1 MKVWKAKDKI
11 ELNFNG
17 YDFKIRPG
25 DKFLFADDVFNLLPE
40 PLKSRFELAHSV
52 IPPFYKGEP
61 LNGKTLLVIA
71 QAAIGDALCMTPALR
86 EIKKLYPQVTLNV
99 SISGKARPVLEGL
112 SYIDNLLSMP
122 IPFKEVSKADYI
134 VKTIEMVNTPQ
145 FDNLSLI
152 DYYLWKLYIYK
163 AEKET
168 PDVQIDK
175 AVLNEMKEAFQKI
188 RSASGGKKLL
198 LFHYL
203 ASSVHRTLPPK
214 LLKSIEDLIWD
225 EYVPVICSLPDE
237 DITVETALD
246 VYGIRAANL
255 SVFMKDIRYLIASVA
270 LSDAV
275 ITADTATLHI
285 AGGLG
290 KPTVL
295 ISGPI
300 DAELRA
306 SNYPTVIP
314 LSPNYTGQ
322 TCISPCRI
330 HATQGPCIEAQV
342 KRQFYSPCIESIP
355 PKVIYFA
362 LKDAELLLEKDYLKP
377 EFCPVC
383 EFSGNIPLF
392 EVINSSRVFECP
404 SCGVQFTYPMKIMD
418 YEGAYKK
425 DYQDLLSFGSSL
437 AYESYQNVEDEATEI
452 EKWSRVP
459 RFNVLLPILSQL
471 PKGRL
476 LDVGCSTGFFMLI
489 ARRLGF
495 DVYGM
500 EASEKAVEIAKS
512 KFNLNVVRALNFEEL
527 PQDFKEPYKVVTAFE
542 VLEHV
547 HEPMK
552 FLKDIY
558 SLLENDGFLILSC
571 PPFYKFENTAKGYR
585 KYKWWYNDYPPHHVT
600 RWKPWS
606 LHYALKKAGFDEV
619 HLFTEPLLPGTVLE
633 GVTPLG
639 FDLKTND
646 GKIVNVDA
654 NITRAVV
661 LETLKPLYLNSRL
674 LGNFQYA
681 IAVKGRCP
689 INLEELIKKAIKY
702 SAVEI
707 IWGRADKV

>member
-52 IPPFYKGEP
+52 LPPFYKGEP

-112 SYIDNLLSMP
+112 PYIDNLLSMP

-168 PDVQIDK
+168 PDIQINE

-188 RSASGGKKLL
+188 RSASGGKKVL

-214 LLKSIEDLIWD
+214 LLKGIEDLIWD

-285 AGGLG
+285 AGGLS

-314 LSPNYTGQ
+314 LSPNYKGQ
-322 TCISPCRI
+322 TCVSPCRI

-342 KRQFYSPCIESIP
+342 KRQFYSPCIENIP

-459 RFNVLLPILSQL
+459 RFNVLLPILSKL
-471 PKGRL
+471 PKGK
-476 LDVGCSTGFFMLI
+476 
-489 ARRLGF
+489 
-495 DVYGM
+495 
-500 EASEKAVEIAKS
+500 AS
-512 KFNLNVVRALNFEEL
+512 
-527 PQDFKEPYKVVTAFE
+527 
-542 VLEHV
+542 
-547 HEPMK
+547 
-552 FLKDIY
+552 
-558 SLLENDGFLILSC
+558 
-571 PPFYKFENTAKGYR
+571 
-585 KYKWWYNDYPPHHVT
+585 
-600 RWKPWS
+600 
-606 LHYALKKAGFDEV
+606 
-619 HLFTEPLLPGTVLE
+619 
-633 GVTPLG
+633 
-639 FDLKTND
+639 
-646 GKIVNVDA
+646 
-654 NITRAVV
+654 
-661 LETLKPLYLNSRL
+661 
-674 LGNFQYA
+674 
-681 IAVKGRCP
+681 
-689 INLEELIKKAIKY
+689 
-702 SAVEI
+702 
-707 IWGRADKV
+707 

>member
-11 ELNFNG
+11 DLNFNG

-40 PLKSRFELAHSV
+40 PVKSRFELAHSV
-52 IPPFYKGEP
+52 LPPVYKGEP

-86 EIKKLYPQVTLNV
+86 EIKKLYPQVTLNI

-112 SYIDNLLSMP
+112 PYIDNLLSMP

-145 FDNLSLI
+145 FDNLSLV

-168 PDVQIDK
+168 PDVQIDE
-175 AVLNEMKEAFQKI
+175 AVLNEMKEAFNKI
-188 RSASGGKKLL
+188 REASGGKKIL

-214 LLKSIEDLIWD
+214 LLKGIEDSIWN

-300 DAELRA
+300 DAELRT

-314 LSPNYTGQ
+314 LSPNYKGQ
-322 TCISPCRI
+322 TCVSPCRI
-330 HATQGPCIEAQV
+330 HATQGPCLEAQV

-362 LKDAELLLEKDYLKP
+362 LKDAALLTQNNYPKP
-377 EFCPVC
+377 EKCIVC
-383 EFSGNIPLF
+383 DFSGDIPLF
-392 EVINSSRVFECP
+392 EVINSFRVFECP
-404 SCGVQFTYPMKIMD
+404 SCGLQFTYPMKVMD
-418 YEGAYKK
+418 YDEAYEGKHE
-425 DYQDLLSFGSSL
+425 DLLSFHDMPYKTSFI
-437 AYESYQNVEDEATEI
+437 NVEDEATEI
-452 EKWSRVP
+452 EKWSILP
-459 RFNVLLPILSQL
+459 RFNVLLPILQKI

-489 ARRLGF
+489 ARHLGF

-500 EASEKAVEIAKS
+500 EASQKALEIAKR
-512 KFNLNVVRALNFEEL
+512 KFNLNVVRALTFEEL
-527 PQDFKEPYKVVTAFE
+527 PEDFKAPYKVITAFE

-547 HEPMK
+547 HEPLK

-558 SLLENDGFLILSC
+558 NLLENDGFLILSC
-571 PPFYKFENTAKGYR
+571 PPFYNFENTAKGYR
-585 KYKWWYNDYPPHHVT
+585 KYKWWLHDYPPHHVT

-619 HLFTEPLLPGTVLE
+619 HIFTEPLIPGTVLE

-639 FDLKTND
+639 FDLKID
-646 GKIVNVDA
+646 EGKIVKVDA
-654 NITRAVV
+654 NITKAVV

-674 LGNFQYA
+674 LGNFQCA
-681 IAVKGRCP
+681 IAVKGRSP
-689 INLEELIKKAIKY
+689 VNLEELIKKAIKY

-707 IWGRADKV
+707 IWGRADKA

>member
-1 MKVWKAKDKI
+1 MKIWKAKGKI

-17 YDFKIRPG
+17 YDFHIKPG

-40 PLKSRFELAHSV
+40 NVKSAFEQAHSV
-52 IPPFYKGEP
+52 LPPFYRGEP

-71 QAAIGDALCMTPALR
+71 HAAIGDALCMTPALR
-86 EIKKLYPQVTLNV
+86 EIKKKYPDMTLNV
-99 SISGKARPVLEGL
+99 TISQRAKPVLEGL
-112 SYIDNLLSMP
+112 SYIDNLFPMP
-122 IPFKEVSKADYI
+122 VPFKEVSRADYI
-134 VKTIEMVNTPQ
+134 VKVVEMVNTPQ
-145 FDNLSLI
+145 FDNLSLV

-168 PDVQIDK
+168 PDVIVDK
-175 AVLNEMKEAFQKI
+175 AILNEMKERFDRI
-188 RSASGGKKLL
+188 REASGSKKVL

-214 LLKSIEDLIWD
+214 LLKEIEDLIWN
-225 EYVPVICSLPDE
+225 EYVPVICALPEE

-246 VYGIRAANL
+246 VYGIRAANF
-255 SVFMKDIRYLIASVA
+255 SVFMKNIKYLIASVA

-285 AGGLG
+285 AAGLN

-295 ISGPI
+295 ISGAI
-300 DAELRA
+300 DVELRV

-314 LSPNYTGQ
+314 VSPNYKGQ
-322 TCISPCRI
+322 TCISPCMK
-330 HATQGPCIEAQV
+330 HATTEPCIEAQI
-342 KRQFYSPCIESIP
+342 KGQFYSPCIESIP

-362 LKDAELLLEKDYLKP
+362 LKDAELTLQKEYEKP
-377 EFCPVC
+377 EKCIVC
-383 EFSGNIPLF
+383 DFKGDMPLF
-392 EVINSSRVFECP
+392 EVINGSRVFECP
-404 SCGVQFTYPMKIMD
+404 SCGLQFTYPMKVMD
-418 YEGAYKK
+418 YEEAYAKH
-425 DYQDLLSFGSSL
+425 YEDLLRFANTS
-437 AYESYQNVEDEATEI
+437 YESFLNLEDGKTEI
-452 EKWSRVP
+452 ERWSRLP
-459 RFNVLLPILSQL
+459 RFNLLLPILSIL

-489 ARRLGF
+489 ARKLGYE
-495 DVYGM
+495 VYGM
-500 EASEKAVEIAKS
+500 EASGKTVKIAKD
-512 KFNLNVVRALNFEEL
+512 KFNLNVIQALSFDEL
-527 PQDFKEPYKVVTAFE
+527 PEEFKNPYDIITAFE

-552 FLKDIY
+552 FLSDIY
-558 SLLENDGFLILSC
+558 LLLKEDGILILSC

-600 RWKPWS
+600 RWKPWT

-619 HLFTEPLLPGTVLE
+619 HLFTEPLIPGTVLE
-633 GVTPLG
+633 GVTPFG
-639 FDLKTND
+639 IDLKLPD
-646 GKIVNVDA
+646 GKTINIDA
-654 NITRAVV
+654 NVTKAIV
-661 LETLKPLYLNSRL
+661 LETLKPLYFNSRL

-681 IAVKGRCP
+681 IAVKGKNK

-707 IWGRADKV
+707 IWGRSDKIS

>member
-1 MKVWKAKDKI
+1 MKVWKAKSKI
-11 ELNFNG
+11 DLNFNG

-40 PLKSRFELAHSV
+40 SLKSAFEQAHSML
-52 IPPFYKGEP
+52 PPFYRGEP

-86 EIKKLYPQVTLNV
+86 EIKKRFPDMTLNV
-99 SISGKARPVLEGL
+99 SISGRAKPVLEGL
-112 SYIDNLLSMP
+112 SYIDNLLPMP
-122 IPFKEVSKADYI
+122 VPFKEVTRVHYI
-134 VKTIEMVNTPQ
+134 VKVVEMVNTPQ
-145 FDNLSLI
+145 FDNLSLV
-152 DYYLWKLYIYK
+152 DYYLWKLFIYK
-163 AEKET
+163 ADREI
-168 PDVQIDK
+168 PDVQIDE
-175 AVLNEMKEAFQKI
+175 AVFNEMKSAFDRI
-188 RSASGGKKLL
+188 REASGGKKVL

-214 LLKSIEDLIWD
+214 LLKEIEDLIWD

-285 AGGLG
+285 AAALE

-295 ISGPI
+295 VSGPI

-306 SNYPTVIP
+306 GNYPTVIP
-314 LSPNYTGQ
+314 VSPNYRGQ
-322 TCISPCRI
+322 TCISPCMK
-330 HATQGPCIEAQV
+330 HATEGPCLEAQV
-342 KRQFYSPCIESIP
+342 KRQFYSPCIDSIP

-362 LKDAELLLEKDYLKP
+362 LKDAEILTRKNYPEPEK
-377 EFCPVC
+377 CPVC
-383 EFSGNIPLF
+383 EFSGKIPLF
-392 EVINSSRVFECP
+392 EVINGSRVFECP
-404 SCGVQFTYPMKIMD
+404 SCGVHFTYPVKVMD
-418 YEGAYKK
+418 YEKTYEKEYG
-425 DYQDLLSFGSSL
+425 DLLNFGSSL
-437 AYESYQNVEDEATEI
+437 AYESYQNVEDEHTEI
-452 EKWSRVP
+452 EKWSRIP
-459 RFNVLLPILSQL
+459 RFNVLLPVLSQI

-489 ARRLGF
+489 AKRFGF
-495 DVYGM
+495 EPYGM
-500 EASEKAVEIAKS
+500 EASERAVSIAKT
-512 KFNLNVVRALNFEEL
+512 KFNLNVVKALSFEEL
-527 PQDFKEPYKVVTAFE
+527 PQDFRIPYKVITAFE

-547 HEPMK
+547 NEPMK

-558 SLLENDGFLILSC
+558 SLLEDDGVLILSC

-619 HLFTEPLLPGTVLE
+619 HIFTEPLLPGTVLE
-633 GVTPLG
+633 GVVPLS
-639 FDLKTND
+639 FDLKLPD
-646 GKIVNVDA
+646 GKVVNIDA
-654 NITRAVV
+654 NVTKAIVF
-661 LETLKPLYLNSRL
+661 ETLKPLYLNSRF
-674 LGNFQYA
+674 LGNFQFA
-681 IAVKGRCP
+681 IAVKGKSSV
-689 INLEELIKKAIKY
+689 NLEEIIKKAIKY

-707 IWGRADKV
+707 IWSRGDRV

>member
-1 MKVWKAKDKI
+1 MKVWKAKDRI

-25 DKFLFADDVFNLLPE
+25 DKFLFADDVFNFLPE
-40 PLKSRFELAHSV
+40 PIKSRFELAHSV
-52 IPPFYKGEP
+52 LPPFYKGEP

-112 SYIDNLLSMP
+112 PYIDNLLTMP

-145 FDNLSLI
+145 FDNLSLV

-168 PDVQIDK
+168 PDVQIDE
-175 AVLNEMKEAFQKI
+175 AVLNEMNEAFQKI
-188 RSASGGKKLL
+188 RDASGGKKIL

-203 ASSVHRTLPPK
+203 ASSVHRTLPPR
-214 LLKSIEDLIWD
+214 LLKGIEDLIWD

-295 ISGPI
+295 VSGPI
-300 DAELRA
+300 EAEFT
-306 SNYPTVIP
+306 SGNYPTVIP
-314 LSPNYTGQ
+314 LRANYKGQ
-322 TCISPCRI
+322 TCESPCNI
-330 HATQGPCIEAQV
+330 HALQGPCLEAQV
-342 KRQFYSPCIESIP
+342 KRQFYSPCFENIP
-355 PKVIYFA
+355 PKVIYLA
-362 LKDAELLLEKDYLKP
+362 LKDAELLVQKDYPKP
-377 EFCPVC
+377 EKCIVC
-383 EFSGNIPLF
+383 DFSGDIPLF
-392 EVINSSRVFECP
+392 EVINSFRVFECP
-404 SCGVQFTYPMKIMD
+404 SCGVQFTHPMKVMD
-418 YEGAYKK
+418 YDEAYRRHHE
-425 DYQDLLSFGSSL
+425 DLLNFTNIP
-437 AYESYQNVEDEATEI
+437 YESYLNVEDEKKEI
-452 EKWSRVP
+452 EKWSILP
-459 RFNVLLPILSQL
+459 RFNVILPILPQI

-500 EASEKAVEIAKS
+500 EASEKAIEIAS
-512 KFNLNVVRALNFEEL
+512 NKFKLNVAKALTFEEL
-527 PQDFKEPYKVVTAFE
+527 PEDYRKPYKVITAFE

-547 HEPMK
+547 HEPLK

-585 KYKWWYNDYPPHHVT
+585 KYKWWYGDYPPNHVT

-606 LHYALKKAGFDEV
+606 LHYALKKVGFDEI

-633 GVTPLG
+633 GVTPMG
-639 FDLKTND
+639 YDF
-646 GKIVNVDA
+646 KIDAERVVKVDA
-654 NITRAVV
+654 NMSRAI
-661 LETLKPLYLNSRL
+661 LIETLKPLYLNSRI
-674 LGNFQYA
+674 LGNFQFA
-681 IAVKGRCP
+681 VAVKGSSP

-702 SAVEI
+702 SAVET
-707 IWGRADKV
+707 IWGRADKA